1 MSHVSSSS
9 SKRLVVG
16 ISGASGAP
24 YAVKTI
30 RCLLAASVDVHVAV
44 SELGRRLLGEESGI
58 APVTPESLAGD
69 QDASRLTIHSGRD
82 MGALIASGS
91 FAHDGMVIVPC
102 SSNTLGALASGMTT
116 TLLQRA
122 AAVTLKE
129 GRTLLL
135 AHRETPL
142 SRIDIGN
149 MDRLAGAGAIIMPLA
164 PGFYMKPQS
173 TDDLVDFM
181 VGRMLD
187 RLGVPHQ
194 LDVRWGG

>member
-1 MSHVSSSS
+1 M
-9 SKRLVVG
+9 
-16 ISGASGAP
+16 
-24 YAVKTI
+24 
-30 RCLLAASVDVHVAV
+30 DVHVAV

-58 APVTPESLAGD
+58 APVTTESLAGD

-91 FAHDGMVIVPC
+91 FTHDGMVIVPC

-181 VGRMLD
+181 VGRILD